1 MSDGQRPIT
10 PSSEARNAFNP
21 ATKRRSQ
28 QVLQRELQA
37 RAGGSRVAEKSG
49 GSTEIRS
56 TARILQIQQQISS
69 GHSPAQEMREGITR
83 MSILTATFIRI
94 AAAIESMKREEGQ
107 GLIEYSLIAVLISI
121 VAIVA
126 MRAVG
131 VSVTGVFNQISTA
144 L

>member
-1 MSDGQRPIT
+1 
-10 PSSEARNAFNP
+10 
-21 ATKRRSQ
+21 
-28 QVLQRELQA
+28 
-37 RAGGSRVAEKSG
+37 
-49 GSTEIRS
+49 
-56 TARILQIQQQISS
+56 
-69 GHSPAQEMREGITR
+69 

-131 VSVTGVFNQISTA
+131 VSVTGVFNQISAA